1 MNHWVF
7 KGEGIQCRE
16 LVTQLMRE
24 LQCQAKD
31 NEATQ
36 RSATARSSY
45 TRSEGARLLGGNWS
59 HKRDTVTVGDIT
71 WGREGR
77 REIAQLCSPFC
88 FPSPTSAFHWPNPP
102 EPGKQPSGVHSSPS
116 PLCPL
121 LLQCQQR
128 REEEG
133 MDCGQTG
140 LGAAR
145 NYWLVI
151 YSSFRPPPPTYL
163 DLTGSIWKKCF
174 YPKPTR
180 KWVVSWRV
188 GVELEPASLT
198 SFLDLQ
204 VLSRF

>member
-36 RSATARSSY
+36 RLATARSSY

-59 HKRDTVTVGDIT
+59 HERDTVTVGDIT

-77 REIAQLCSPFC
+77 REIAQLCSPSC
-88 FPSPTSAFHWPNPP
+88 FSSPTGAFHWPNPP
-102 EPGKQPSGVHSSPS
+102 EPGKQPAGVHSSPS

-121 LLQCQQR
+121 LLQYQQR

-133 MDCGQTG
+133 VDCGQTG
-140 LGAAR
+140 LGTAS

-151 YSSFRPPPPTYL
+151 YSSFHPPTSNAFGSNGVYL
-163 DLTGSIWKKCF
+163 KKVLL
-174 YPKPTR
+174 PKANT
-180 KWVVSWRV
+180 KE
-188 GVELEPASLT
+188 GCKLEGGGGAWT
-198 SFLDLQ
+198 CFLD
-204 VLSRF
+204 

>member
-36 RSATARSSY
+36 RLATARSSY

-88 FPSPTSAFHWPNPP
+88 FPSPTGAFHWPNPP

-116 PLCPL
+116 PLCPPATISAEKGRGRDGLWANRPGNRKKLLIGYIL
-121 LLQCQQR
+121 LL
-128 REEEG
+128 
-133 MDCGQTG
+133 
-140 LGAAR
+140 
-145 NYWLVI
+145 
-151 YSSFRPPPPTYL
+151 PP
-163 DLTGSIWKKCF
+163 
-174 YPKPTR
+174 
-180 KWVVSWRV
+180 
-188 GVELEPASLT
+188 LT
-198 SFLDLQ
+198 SNVFGSNRVYLEKVLLPKANKKEGCKLEGGSGAWTCFLD
-204 VLSRF
+204 